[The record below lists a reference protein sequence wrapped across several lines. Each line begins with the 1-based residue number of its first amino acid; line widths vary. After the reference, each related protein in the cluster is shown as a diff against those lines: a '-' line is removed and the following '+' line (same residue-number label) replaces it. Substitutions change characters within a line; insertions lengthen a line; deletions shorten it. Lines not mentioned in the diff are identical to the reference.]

1 MRKDQTVFPL
11 EIGLGKIH
19 TQEGQTR
26 FIATMREISTTS
38 NVETLNVVETAQQS
52 IQVLQSY
59 PYIVWFNRNIRLT
72 WLRYIPLLK
81 RSSINCEIV

>member
-1 MRKDQTVFPL
+1 MASVGVTRRVLGMRKDQTVFPL

-38 NVETLNVVETAQQS
+38 NIETLNVVDTAQQS
-52 IQVLQSY
+52 IQVL
-59 PYIVWFNRNIRLT
+59 
-72 WLRYIPLLK
+72 LK
-81 RSSINCEIV
+81 LPAMLYY